1 MFKRRGSGV
10 NYQEAQDYLNS
21 LQMHKIKLG
30 LEAMEAFLDKVARPD
45 RSLRF
50 VHVAGTNG
58 KGSVCVN
65 IVSILSRAG
74 YRVGLFT
81 SPHLSSVRERFR
93 INDAYISEEIFAEL
107 ASRIRVIL
115 ADEKITYFEFTTAL
129 ALLWF
134 AESGVDLV
142 VLETGLGGRLDATN
156 VVIPLVSVIT
166 NVSMDHEAYLGDN
179 LKSIAFEKAG
189 IIKIGVALVCGADAD
204 VSLDIIQQRCGE
216 LQAPLYLHGRDF
228 DTEDGG
234 MGSWI
239 WRGKNG
245 GLAGCS
251 FTDLQCGMKGD
262 YQRGNSS
269 LAIAAVCLLRQYGYS
284 SSVDDIRLGLEAV
297 HWPGRLE
304 YIALSKKDRR
314 LIGHEDHGAGK
325 EAIRYLLDGAHNP
338 AGVAKLVQTLVKEYA
353 FSRLVLVWG
362 AMEDKDLRLTLP
374 PVAALASSIV
384 LTRPQG
390 ERAASPA
397 LLMSILDEKSRERCH
412 QIVSVEEALRFA
424 EQQAGEGD
432 LIVVAGSLYLVG
444 EVRSR
449 LVGELVDR
457 GELLA

>member
-1 MFKRRGSGV
+1 M

-45 RSLRF
+45 RILHF

-65 IVSILSRAG
+65 IVAMLSRAG

-93 INDAYISEEIFAEL
+93 INDTYISEEIFAGL
-107 ASRIRVIL
+107 ASRIREIL

-166 NVSMDHEAYLGDN
+166 NVSMDHEAYLGDS

-189 IIKIGVALVCGADAD
+189 IIKGGVALVCGADAD
-204 VSLDIIQQRCGE
+204 VSLDVIEQRCGE
-216 LQAPLYLHGRDF
+216 LQAPLYLYGRDF

-234 MGSWI
+234 SGSWI
-239 WRGKNG
+239 WRGKNEG
-245 GLAGCS
+245 VAGCI

-284 SSVDDIRLGLEAV
+284 CSADDIRLGLEAV

-304 YIALSKKDRR
+304 YIALSRKDRS
-314 LIGHEDHGAGK
+314 LIGHDDHGAGK

-353 FSRLVLVWG
+353 FSKLILVWG

-374 PVAALASSIV
+374 PVAALAASII

-397 LLMSILDEKSRERCH
+397 VLMSVLDETSRKHCH

-424 EQQAGEGD
+424 EQQARSED
-432 LIVVAGSLYLVG
+432 LIVVAGSLYLIG
-444 EVRSR
+444 EVRSK
-449 LVGELVDR
+449 LVGELVDH
-457 GELLA
+457 GTLLA